1 MPEDARARPGGA
13 GHGLP
18 ALAFLTMDDETRP
31 AGTELSPDE
40 LSPEALRGLVEEFV
54 TRDGTDYG
62 AVERSV
68 EDKIAGEMA
77 QLAAGEARIVFDP
90 ETETAN
96 IVTLHALSEA

>member
-1 MPEDARARPGGA
+1 MDAMDQDSPGRGI
-13 GHGLP
+13 
-18 ALAFLTMDDETRP
+18 ALSLDQ
-31 AGTELSPDE
+31 

-68 EDKIAGEMA
+68 EEKIAGVMA

-90 ETETAN
+90 ETESTN
-96 IVTLHALSEA
+96 IVMARDLGDA